1 MYEFPS
7 PSLERLIMRVAFIG
21 KMRSGKDTAAEFL
34 LERSRAAII
43 KFADPLYDM
52 QEAIYTIADLP
63 YDENTKDRRLLQ
75 LLGTEWG
82 REKDPDLW
90 LNIFEKTVNSCK
102 NLNIICTDCRF
113 PNELALVKRLGF
125 TTVKIIT
132 KDEIRMARGAT
143 NTNHESE
150 RHIDEMQ
157 ADIDIYNIG
166 TLEDF
171 KQKILNNVA

>member
-1 MYEFPS
+1 
-7 PSLERLIMRVAFIG
+7 MRVAFIG

-102 NLNIICTDCRF
+102 NLNII
-113 PNELALVKRLGF
+113 
-125 TTVKIIT
+125 
-132 KDEIRMARGAT
+132 
-143 NTNHESE
+143 
-150 RHIDEMQ
+150 
-157 ADIDIYNIG
+157 
-166 TLEDF
+166 
-171 KQKILNNVA
+171 